1 MPINCPQYLVQRISV
16 CYAFR
21 VIKRSQIMTQL
32 EIPVRLR
39 FFRVPTQWTMRMV
52 PPEAPD
58 HDAHLFAFP
67 TVITDSS
74 LDAFPLTE
82 RDAWTCREE
91 FLSLRVGDSDGLRE
105 FLESVGLWF
114 SSEHDPISHRSRE
127 ITAHLKKGN
136 PTPIAVAGLWRFQRS
151 LRESL
156 LKKKAFKETYAP
168 VVGRPLTALQ
178 LLNESREG
186 IEYPLRVE
194 LTNVV
199 AGVVTLTDAYRMLL
213 ATVFFDVARG
223 IRFKTCQRK
232 DCRRPFPLVSK
243 HEKKFCDPYCAH
255 ITAVRRDR
263 QKKKRQPL

>member
-1 MPINCPQYLVQRISV
+1 
-16 CYAFR
+16 
-21 VIKRSQIMTQL
+21 MTQL

-39 FFRVPTQWTMRMV
+39 FFRVPTQWAMRMV
-52 PPEAPD
+52 LPEEPD
-58 HDAHLFAFP
+58 HEAHLFAFP
-67 TVITDSS
+67 TVNADGS
-74 LDAFPLTE
+74 LDAFQLTQ

-91 FLSLRVGDSDGLRE
+91 FLSLRVGDTDGLRN

-114 SSEHDPISHRSRE
+114 SSEQDPIGHRSRE
-127 ITAHLKKGN
+127 VREHLKEGN
-136 PTPIAVAGLWRFQRS
+136 PTPITVAGLWRFQRS

-168 VVGRPLTALQ
+168 EVGRPSTGLQ

-186 IEYPLRVE
+186 IEFPLRVE

-223 IRFKTCQRK
+223 IRFKICQRP
-232 DCRRPFPLVSK
+232 DCRRPFPLESK
-243 HEKKFCDPYCAH
+243 HERKFCSPYCAH
-255 ITAVRRDR
+255 FTAVRRAR
-263 QKKKRQPL
+263 QKKKKRIASGG